1 MILEEKELFNLI
13 KENIIP
19 DLKPSEGAMSP
30 YDCYSLQYNLD
41 LELKCRRSHYSELL
55 IEKMKYDSLILR
67 AEKYGTTPVY
77 VNSTPK
83 GIWVFRILDI
93 EQPKWQLKKMPKTT
107 DFKNNEKVDKE
118 VGFYSVSLGTEIST
132 HLNVLLTL

>member
-19 DLKPSEGAMSP
+19 DLKPSDGAMSP
-30 YDCYSLQYNLD
+30 YDCYSSQYNLD
-41 LELKCRRSHYSELL
+41 LELKCRRTHYNDLL
-55 IEKMKYDSLILR
+55 IEKMKYDSLIGR
-67 AEKYGTTPVY
+67 SEKYGTIPIY

-83 GIWVFRILDI
+83 GIWVFRILNID
-93 EQPKWQLKKMPKTT
+93 EPKWSVKMMPKTT
-107 DFKNNEKVDKE
+107 DFKNKEMIEKE

-132 HLNVLLTL
+132 HLNTLLTI